1 MPNFTI
7 TYRREPYLWRWCVCI
22 DWGHKLYFLELECLF
37 CSMGNEWC
45 LTTFKQ
51 GIVFLCF
58 SMQRLV
64 VLWTDSSNKARQISK
79 ASWCTWE
86 GYSSERDRS
95 FSFSDGWIF
104 GFPEVKMIYFC
115 ISSKFRW
122 RTFLRNTDKY

>member
-1 MPNFTI
+1 MLFADIAISGAQAEFGKFWYVCINFVTSHFLKSEI
-7 TYRREPYLWRWCVCI
+7 ASLKGRACFCQTLLLHIEEKMVCI

-64 VLWTDSSNKARQISK
+64 VLWTDS
-79 ASWCTWE
+79 
-86 GYSSERDRS
+86 
-95 FSFSDGWIF
+95 
-104 GFPEVKMIYFC
+104 
-115 ISSKFRW
+115 
-122 RTFLRNTDKY
+122 